1 MNSLL
6 VGRYGPAIIIAGKRT
21 RRSKENQTRGVV
33 YSSRHE
39 LRLTRRTLSS
49 VSLLVNMAE
58 KSARNAVIRRIAA
71 IVITGLTFYIVF
83 PALLRVI
90 SAWPR
95 LSSLAPAWLAAMV
108 VTEAVSFF
116 CSLALQRLVLRL
128 KGWFAI
134 ITAALS
140 GNAVT
145 NIMPGGDAVGASVQ
159 FQMLVT
165 SGVDSVQAAGG
176 LATASLLGAAGLFAL
191 PIFVLPAI
199 LGGLTVNS
207 GLLSAALL
215 GIVGFVLIVASGA
228 IVLKFDRALY
238 QVGAVVQWV
247 LNKIHR
253 RKTAST
259 DLSQR
264 LIAERDLVR
273 KDLGR
278 NWRMALLLVAGR
290 IGLDYL
296 CLLSALYATGAR
308 PNPPLVLLAYA
319 ATAVIALIPLTPG
332 GLGIVEASL
341 SGLLILAGVK
351 PDRAVLA
358 TLTFRLASYWFP
370 IMAGAVSYYLFRRRY
385 GKSKVS
391 LAEPT

>member
-1 MNSLL
+1 
-6 VGRYGPAIIIAGKRT
+6 
-21 RRSKENQTRGVV
+21 
-33 YSSRHE
+33 
-39 LRLTRRTLSS
+39 
-49 VSLLVNMAE
+49 
-58 KSARNAVIRRIAA
+58 
-71 IVITGLTFYIVF
+71 
-83 PALLRVI
+83 
-90 SAWPR
+90 
-95 LSSLAPAWLAAMV
+95 
-108 VTEAVSFF
+108 VSFF
-116 CSLALQRLVLRL
+116 CSLALQRLVLRI

-134 ITAALS
+134 ITAALA

-145 NIMPGGDAVGASVQ
+145 NVLPGGDAVGASVQ

-165 SGVDSVQAAGG
+165 SGLDSVQAAGG

-199 LGGLTVNS
+199 VGGLSVNR
-207 GLLSAALL
+207 GLLFAGLL

-228 IVLKFDRALY
+228 AVLRFDQVLY
-238 QVGAVVQWV
+238 KVGALVQWI

-253 RKTAST
+253 RKKESA
-259 DLSQR
+259 DLSAR

-308 PNPPLVLLAYA
+308 PNPSLVLLAYA

-358 TLTFRLASYWFP
+358 TLAFRLASYWLP
-370 IMAGAVSYYLFRRRY
+370 IMAGAISYFLFRRRY
-385 GKSKVS
+385 GSSKVKLS
-391 LAEPT
+391 ES

>member
-1 MNSLL
+1 MQREEGRDLRPAVRRVGL
-6 VGRYGPAIIIAGKRT
+6 VVDMVKKSGT
-21 RRSKENQTRGVV
+21 RS
-33 YSSRHE
+33 
-39 LRLTRRTLSS
+39 
-49 VSLLVNMAE
+49 
-58 KSARNAVIRRIAA
+58 AVIRRVAA
-71 IVITGLTFYIVF
+71 IVITGLTFYIIF

-95 LSSLAPAWLAAMV
+95 LSSLAPAWLAVMV

-116 CSLALQRLVLRL
+116 CSLALQRLVLRI

-134 ITAALS
+134 ITAALA

-145 NIMPGGDAVGASVQ
+145 NVLPGGDAVGASVQ

-176 LATASLLGAAGLFAL
+176 LATSSLLGVAGLFSL

-199 LGGLTVNS
+199 LGGLSVNS
-207 GLLSAALL
+207 GLLFAALL
-215 GIVGFVLIVASGA
+215 GIGGFVLIVATGA
-228 IVLKFDRALY
+228 VVLKFDRVLY
-238 QVGAVVQWV
+238 RVGSLVQWI

-253 RKTAST
+253 RTTAGA
-259 DLSQR
+259 DLSAR
-264 LIAERDLVR
+264 LLSERDLVR

-278 NWRMALLLVAGR
+278 HWRTALLLVAAR

-296 CLLSALYATGAR
+296 CLLSALYAAGAK

-319 ATAVIALIPLTPG
+319 ATAVIALVPLTPG

-358 TLTFRLASYWFP
+358 TLAYRLASYWLP
-370 IMAGAVSYYLFRRRY
+370 IMGGAVSYYLFRRRY
-385 GKSKVS
+385 GKSKVILS
-391 LAEPT
+391 DAPELA

>member
-1 MNSLL
+1 MSDIAARQEAARHDHQFSGTSGPHLRPLGLL
-6 VGRYGPAIIIAGKRT
+6 VEMEKK
-21 RRSKENQTRGVV
+21 SK
-33 YSSRHE
+33 H
-39 LRLTRRTLSS
+39 
-49 VSLLVNMAE
+49 
-58 KSARNAVIRRIAA
+58 RNAVIRRVAA

-83 PALLRVI
+83 PALLRVV

-95 LSSLAPAWLAAMV
+95 LSSLAPAWLAVMV
-108 VTEAVSFF
+108 VTEATSFF

-134 ITAALS
+134 VTAALT

-145 NIMPGGDAVGASVQ
+145 NVLPGGDAVGASVQ

-176 LATASLLGAAGLFAL
+176 LATASLIGAAGLFAL

-199 LGGLTVNS
+199 VGGLAVKS
-207 GLLSAALL
+207 GLLFAAVL
-215 GIVGFVLIVASGA
+215 GIVGFVLIVATGA
-228 IVLKFDRALY
+228 IVLKFDRVLY
-238 QVGAVVQWV
+238 WVGSIVQWILDKV
-247 LNKIHR
+247 HR
-253 RKTAST
+253 RKTPSQN
-259 DLSQR
+259 LSER

-278 NWRMALLLVAGR
+278 NWRMALLLIAGR

-296 CLLSALYATGAR
+296 CLLAALYAAGAK

-319 ATAVIALIPLTPG
+319 ATAVIALVPLTPG

-358 TLTFRLASYWFP
+358 TLAFRLASYWLP
-370 IMAGAVSYYLFRRRY
+370 IMAGAVSYFFFRHRY

-391 LAEPT
+391 LAEPSPVTPKRI